1 MKKDETRRGS
11 AASGREEGGAIAL
24 VSALMAERRRYEGW
38 IAALEAKR
46 SGTPDHVF
54 TRVHSDY
61 MTRLDAVLVQLTSH
75 ADDLR
80 REMESLESR
89 RDALTAEHQKAQ
101 DERAESE
108 LRAHVGELTAEDW
121 QASATLRDAAL
132 AELSARRG
140 DVDQELVRTRELL
153 ASTTRPEAAETVEPV
168 EPAEPRSV
176 ADQPAVAP
184 PQNPRASRPAAAVV
198 NDQATHAVDSG
209 AELPAEL
216 PASVI
221 AAEQQL
227 LDIEERPARVSRA
240 VESAPRADAPTEPAP
255 PPAPRKSQ
263 GFDELAFL
271 SSVVDTPSGTFD
283 AAPADL
289 PDETARRDMFARRS
303 REDSVVHLDGDT
315 PPVGAGAIEQEGE
328 PLLMGTTGNSAM
340 GRDSIM
346 ADGSKSLKCGECGAL
361 NYPTEWY
368 CERCGAELA
377 SL

>member
-11 AASGREEGGAIAL
+11 APSEPEVGGALAV

-38 IAALEAKR
+38 IAALEARR
-46 SGTPDHVF
+46 SGTPGHVF

-61 MTRLDAVLVQLTSH
+61 MTRLDTVLVQLTSH

-89 RDALTAEHQKAQ
+89 RDALTAEHRKAE

-121 QASATLRDAAL
+121 QRSASVSDAAL
-132 AELSARRG
+132 AELSARRS
-140 DVDQELVRTRELL
+140 DVDQELARTRELL
-153 ASTTRPEAAETVEPV
+153 DSTTRPESV
-168 EPAEPRSV
+168 EPAESPKAV
-176 ADQPAVAP
+176 EPPAAP
-184 PQNPRASRPAAAVV
+184 SQEPRASRPATVV
-198 NDQATHAVDSG
+198 ASDQMAPAGDAG
-209 AELPAEL
+209 AELPTEL

-227 LDIEERPARVSRA
+227 LDIEERPARVSKA
-240 VESAPRADAPTEPAP
+240 IDAPVKADAPAESAPPAP
-255 PPAPRKSQ
+255 PRKSQ

-289 PDETARRDMFARRS
+289 PDESARRDIFARRS
-303 REDSVVHLDGDT
+303 REDAVVHLDGDT
-315 PPVGAGAIEQEGE
+315 PPIGPKAIEQEGE
-328 PLLMGTTGNSAM
+328 SLLSGTTGNSAI
-340 GRDSIM
+340 GRDSIV

>member
-11 AASGREEGGAIAL
+11 AASGADDGNAL
-24 VSALMAERRRYEGW
+24 AVVSALMAERRRYEGW
-38 IAALEAKR
+38 IAALEAR
-46 SGTPDHVF
+46 RAGTPDHVF

-61 MTRLDAVLVQLTSH
+61 MTRLDTVLVQLTSH

-80 REMESLESR
+80 RALASLESR
-89 RDALTAEHQKAQ
+89 RDALTADHRKAE
-101 DERAESE
+101 DERAETE

-121 QASATLRDAAL
+121 QRSASVSDGAL
-132 AELSARRG
+132 AELSSRRN
-140 DVDQELVRTRELL
+140 DVEQELARTRELL
-153 ASTTRPEAAETVEPV
+153 ESATRPEAAEP
-168 EPAEPRSV
+168 PAGGE
-176 ADQPAVAP
+176 QPPAAP
-184 PQNPRASRPAAAVV
+184 ASHARVSRPAPVV
-198 NDQATHAVDSG
+198 ANDPVEEAGEAG
-209 AELPAEL
+209 ASLPAEL

-227 LDIEERPARVSRA
+227 LDIEERPARASRA
-240 VESAPRADAPTEPAP
+240 IEPPSPAVAKAEQG
-255 PPAPRKSQ
+255 PPAEPRKSQ

-289 PDETARRDMFARRS
+289 PDETARRDIFARRS
-303 REDSVVHLDGDT
+303 REDAVVHLDGDT
-315 PPVGAGAIEQEGE
+315 APQGSKAIEQEGE
-328 PLLMGTTGNSAM
+328 SLLSGTTGNSAI
-340 GRDSIM
+340 GRDSIV
-346 ADGSKSLKCGECGAL
+346 ADGNKSLKCGECGAL

>member
-1 MKKDETRRGS
+1 MKKDETRRSS

-89 RDALTAEHQKAQ
+89 CDALTAEHRKAE
-101 DERAESE
+101 DDRAEAE

-121 QASATLRDAAL
+121 QASATVSDAAL
-132 AELSARRG
+132 AELSARRS

-153 ASTTRPEAAETVEPV
+153 ESTTRPEAAELVEPD
-168 EPAEPRSV
+168 ELRS
-176 ADQPAVAP
+176 ASNQPSAAP
-184 PQNPRASRPAAAVV
+184 PRNPRTSRPAALVV
-198 NDQATHAVDSG
+198 SDQAAHAVDSD

-240 VESAPRADAPTEPAP
+240 VDSAPLADASVELA

-303 REDSVVHLDGDT
+303 REDAVVHLDGDT
-315 PPVGAGAIEQEGE
+315 PPVGASAIEQEGE
-328 PLLMGTTGNSAM
+328 PLLSGTTGNSAM
-340 GRDSIM
+340 GRDSIV

>member
-11 AASGREEGGAIAL
+11 AASGPEEGNPLAV

-38 IAALEAKR
+38 IAALEAR
-46 SGTPDHVF
+46 RAGTPDHVF

-80 REMESLESR
+80 RALGSLEAR
-89 RDALTAEHQKAQ
+89 RDALSADHGRAE
-101 DERAESE
+101 DERAETE

-121 QASATLRDAAL
+121 QRSAAASDGTL
-132 AELSARRG
+132 AELSARRN
-140 DVDQELVRTRELL
+140 DVEQELVRTRELL
-153 ASTTRPEAAETVEPV
+153 ESTTRPEAPEAPTGGEQSRAA
-168 EPAEPRSV
+168 PAPKARV
-176 ADQPAVAP
+176 
-184 PQNPRASRPAAAVV
+184 SRPASVLANDPVDEESDAA
-198 NDQATHAVDSG
+198 SSP
-209 AELPAEL
+209 PAEL

-227 LDIEERPARVSRA
+227 LDIDERPARASRA
-240 VESAPRADAPTEPAP
+240 IEPP
-255 PPAPRKSQ
+255 SPPAAPAVASADQNPPSAARKSQ

-289 PDETARRDMFARRS
+289 PDETARRNSFARQS
-303 REDSVVHLDGDT
+303 REDAVVHLDTAPQGSE
-315 PPVGAGAIEQEGE
+315 AIEQEGE
-328 PLLMGTTGNSAM
+328 PLLSGTAGKPTI
-340 GRDSIM
+340 GRDSIV
-346 ADGSKSLKCGECGAL
+346 ADGNKSLKCGECGGL

>member
-1 MKKDETRRGS
+1 MKKDETRRGA

-46 SGTPDHVF
+46 TGAPDHVF
-54 TRVHSDY
+54 TRVHADY

-80 REMESLESR
+80 REMEALESR
-89 RDALTAEHQKAQ
+89 RDALTADHRKAE
-101 DERAESE
+101 DERAEAE

-121 QASATLRDAAL
+121 QASATVSDAAL
-132 AELSARRG
+132 AALAAQRS
-140 DVDQELVRTRELL
+140 DVDQELMRTLELL
-153 ASTTRPEAAETVEPV
+153 ESTTRPEAAPLDEPV
-168 EPAEPRSV
+168 EPPSA
-176 ADQPAVAP
+176 AQQPAAAP
-184 PQNPRASRPAAAVV
+184 PQSPRVSRVAAAVG
-198 NDQATHAVDSG
+198 NDNAAHADGSG
-209 AELPAEL
+209 GELPAEL

-227 LDIEERPARVSRA
+227 LDIDERPA
-240 VESAPRADAPTEPAP
+240 PAP
-255 PPAPRKSQ
+255 PHAPRKSQ

-271 SSVVDTPSGTFD
+271 SSVVDTPSGAFD

-289 PDETARRDMFARRS
+289 PDETARQDMFARRS
-303 REDSVVHLDGDT
+303 REDAIVHLDDDT
-315 PPVGAGAIEQEGE
+315 PPLGGGAIEREGE
-328 PLLMGTTGNSAM
+328 PLLSGTVGHSAL
-340 GRDSIM
+340 GRDSIV
-346 ADGSKSLKCGECGAL
+346 ADASKSLKCGECGAL

>member
-46 SGTPDHVF
+46 TGAPDHVF
-54 TRVHSDY
+54 TRVHADY
-61 MTRLDAVLVQLTSH
+61 MARLDAVLVQLTTH

-80 REMESLESR
+80 REMEALESR
-89 RDALTAEHQKAQ
+89 RDALTADHRKAE
-101 DERAESE
+101 DERAEAE

-121 QASATLRDAAL
+121 QALATVSDAAL
-132 AELSARRG
+132 AALAARRS
-140 DVDQELVRTRELL
+140 DVDQELVRTLELL
-153 ASTTRPEAAETVEPV
+153 DSTTRPEAAQAD
-168 EPAEPRSV
+168 EPAELPS
-176 ADQPAVAP
+176 ASQQPAAAP
-184 PQNPRASRPAAAVV
+184 PQSPRVSRAAAVV
-198 NDQATHAVDSG
+198 VIEKGAHAVDSA

-227 LDIEERPARVSRA
+227 LDIDERSARVSRA
-240 VESAPRADAPTEPAP
+240 AESAPHADAPTEPAAP
-255 PPAPRKSQ
+255 HAPRKTQ

-271 SSVVDTPSGTFD
+271 SSVVDTPSGAFD

-289 PDETARRDMFARRS
+289 PDETARRDIFARRS
-303 REDSVVHLDGDT
+303 REDAVVHLDGDT
-315 PPVGAGAIEQEGE
+315 PPLGAGAIEQEGE
-328 PLLMGTTGNSAM
+328 PLLSGTVGHSAL
-340 GRDSIM
+340 GRDSIV
-346 ADGSKSLKCGECGAL
+346 ADASKSLKCGECGAL